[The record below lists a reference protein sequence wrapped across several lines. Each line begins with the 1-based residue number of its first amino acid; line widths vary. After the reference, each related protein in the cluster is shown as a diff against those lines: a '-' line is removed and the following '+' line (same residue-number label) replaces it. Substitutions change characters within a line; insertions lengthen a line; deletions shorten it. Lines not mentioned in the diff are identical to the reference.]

1 MKSVTSSVARN
12 YRLQEWA
19 AQIRECQN
27 RLPGTSV
34 KEWCGQH
41 DVTVANY
48 YYRLREV
55 RKACLQNIPE
65 ESSAQSIVPV
75 EYYGAA
81 EPPVRCGESH
91 LSGLT
96 EPPHFFI
103 KWSMVRKARSL
114 LFANAR
120 RAILNKLV
128 PFMFKSL

>member
-48 YYRLREV
+48 YYRFAKCV
-55 RKACLQNIPE
+55 RPVYKTFQKSPVHKA
-65 ESSAQSIVPV
+65 
-75 EYYGAA
+75 
-81 EPPVRCGESH
+81 
-91 LSGLT
+91 
-96 EPPHFFI
+96 
-103 KWSMVRKARSL
+103 
-114 LFANAR
+114 LFR
-120 RAILNKLV
+120 
-128 PFMFKSL
+128 FHQT

>member
-1 MKSVTSSVARN
+1 MKSVTSLVARN

-41 DVTVANY
+41 YVTVAHY

-65 ESSAQSIVPV
+65 ESRVQSIVPV
-75 EYYGAA
+75 PSNLITSNTNSAA
-81 EPPVRCGESH
+81 EITIGKIQIRNVIDNSPC
-91 LSGLT
+91 
-96 EPPHFFI
+96 
-103 KWSMVRKARSL
+103 L
-114 LFANAR
+114 LYTSPSPR
-120 RAILNKLV
+120 D
-128 PFMFKSL
+128 

>member
-81 EPPVRCGESH
+81 GPPVRCGESH

-96 EPPHFFI
+96 EPPHFI
-103 KWSMVRKARSL
+103 Y
-114 LFANAR
+114 
-120 RAILNKLV
+120 
-128 PFMFKSL
+128 